1 MRVVKLMILVLT
13 APARLIYWLLEEK
26 RIADNV
32 AYIVLWLLI
41 MLFALMGLKTFVW
54 DVGIEQLNS
63 GSSLL
68 EVLIGSM
75 FLIVIA
81 LVPLMML
88 MVFLNFIHMIII
100 VLIRLII
107 MLCYIPNMIFNY
119 LITDS
124 DVRKILYS
132 FMDKETASHKKSK
145 IDFRKSTHYHDG
157 WYEKFRGP
165 VYEEYMKALQMYG
178 LKYPYTKE
186 ELRRRRNELIKI
198 YHPDECCGD
207 TEKAVMINSYFNILE
222 LYIDN
227 D

>member
-119 LITDS
+119 LITDP

-132 FMDKETASHKKSK
+132 FMDKETASHKRSK
-145 IDFRKSTHYHDG
+145 I
-157 WYEKFRGP
+157 
-165 VYEEYMKALQMYG
+165 Q
-178 LKYPYTKE
+178 
-186 ELRRRRNELIKI
+186 
-198 YHPDECCGD
+198 
-207 TEKAVMINSYFNILE
+207 
-222 LYIDN
+222 
-227 D
+227 